1 MSRRKPN
8 EEYDK
13 TMAGRFFGWLSGS
26 KDPYLGQV
34 EMQAQE
40 EKVLPSETII
50 ERMREAQMRRDK
62 VYDPEANTL
71 ARLFHKIYTASA
83 VFFCI
88 ALVGV
93 LLVTVSYLPP
103 SGNPENPVNNVVS
116 ERYIEDGLQE
126 TGALNIVSGMI
137 LTYRAFDT
145 FGETNVLFIATCCVM
160 ILLMVDDAIL
170 KKQEAMSDRRF
181 EPKNDAILQLVATFL
196 VPVIIIFGIYIIL
209 NGHLGPG
216 GGFSGGAV
224 IGAGLVLYLNAF
236 GFKKTERFFTEKT
249 YKWICF
255 FSLSFYCLAKS
266 YSFYTGANQL
276 HSVIPKG
283 TPGAILSSGLILP
296 LNIAVGL
303 VVACTIYAFYAMFR
317 KGGF

>member
-103 SGNPENPVNNVVS
+103 SGNPDNPVNNVVS

-170 KKQEAMSDRRF
+170 KNRR
-181 EPKNDAILQLVATFL
+181 P
-196 VPVIIIFGIYIIL
+196 
-209 NGHLGPG
+209 
-216 GGFSGGAV
+216 
-224 IGAGLVLYLNAF
+224 
-236 GFKKTERFFTEKT
+236 
-249 YKWICF
+249 
-255 FSLSFYCLAKS
+255 
-266 YSFYTGANQL
+266 
-276 HSVIPKG
+276 
-283 TPGAILSSGLILP
+283 
-296 LNIAVGL
+296 
-303 VVACTIYAFYAMFR
+303 
-317 KGGF
+317 